1 MCIVVEN
8 TDIDIK
14 GRETALKIQSLMA
27 IVEFEYNRHEP
38 CLVCGAKFFK
48 HYPNGLPCEN
58 DIDIKDLY
66 SKDKWGNKKI
76 IKNPKKI

>member
-1 MCIVVEN
+1 MCIVEKN
-8 TDIDIK
+8 TDIDLK

-27 IVEFEYNRHEP
+27 IVEYEYNRHEP
-38 CLVCGAKFFK
+38 CLVCGARLFK

-58 DIDIKDLY
+58 DTDIKDLY
-66 SKDKWGNKKI
+66 SKDKWGNIKI

>member
-8 TDIDIK
+8 TNIDQK

-38 CLVCGAKFFK
+38 CLVCGEKFFK
-48 HYPNGLPCEN
+48 HYPNGLPCET
-58 DIDIKDLY
+58 DTDIKDLY
-66 SKDKWGNKKI
+66 SKDRWGNKKI